1 MANDKTADQQA
12 TVQTLQT
19 LKAQYAS
26 AFRKY
31 SAAQPSAFK
40 ASDDEA
46 EAKLRAAEK
55 REREF
60 FLQRLRVRL
69 KDAGVSRGE
78 IAALEKQP
86 EAVLPAAAAAPARS
100 ILKYARTAMLVIHGI
115 GEQDPYETLD
125 QFARN
130 LTRYLRYEGGI
141 EDLTLSAQKID
152 HNESVEAMIRLE
164 TAQHGPQAKDGQHP
178 AHIDVY
184 EYYWAPETEDKISYL
199 QTIYWLI
206 RTTLTP
212 IRMLD
217 QNVRVIEGEPDS
229 EKMTRGAILGRELR
243 RIAMLY
249 IPLAVLLFLLTRWLP
264 SALNILV
271 TLKNVAQ
278 QWNADHPY
286 VRGIMTVL
294 FVIALVMYW
303 VVLKQLLAKV
313 LRWMRQQTAMVDSWV
328 TANTFIAGT
337 LATVVAIWIGHLFKV
352 SLTEYFKPVLN
363 RPVVYAVLSFAI
375 AWFLKYFLA
384 DYVGDVAVY
393 VNVNAR
399 AKNYAVRC
407 AILSGATTAIDRIL
421 KDEIRDYENVI
432 VAGHSLGSVI
442 AYDSLN
448 ELMNR
453 CLAGNGPAIYATPD
467 QIVGS
472 QPPRAAIHRDDLG
485 RIKGLVTFGSPLDK
499 VYYFFRQN
507 VPESQSVRAQILS
520 LLRSFDTR
528 SSNNDYGIYK
538 LQHYLADQ
546 LSDVTWLNAW
556 SKEDPVSGMLHFYT
570 KVIRQEFT
578 YLIPVYAHLSYWEDL
593 RFYAFIA
600 EPLLFGRSMA
610 VLPRFRYVSV

>member
-1 MANDKTADQQA
+1 MANDKAADQQA
-12 TVQTLQT
+12 TVQTL
-19 LKAQYAS
+19 KVQYAA

-31 SAAQPSAFK
+31 SAAQPSAYK

-46 EAKLRAAEK
+46 AAKLRAADT
-55 REREF
+55 RERKF
-60 FLQRLRVRL
+60 FLERLRLRL
-69 KDAGVSRGE
+69 KDTGVSAGD
-78 IAALEKQP
+78 IGALEKP
-86 EAVLPAAAAAPARS
+86 DFLPPAAPTPS
-100 ILKYARTAMLVIHGI
+100 ILKYARNAMLVIHGI

-130 LTRYLRYEGGI
+130 LTRYLRYEGGM

-152 HNESVEAMIRLE
+152 HNDSVEAMIRLE
-164 TAQHGPQAKDGQHP
+164 TAQHGPQAKGGQQR
-178 AHIDVY
+178 AYIDVY
-184 EYYWAPETEDKISYL
+184 EYYWAPQTEDKISYL

-217 QNVRVIEGEPDS
+217 QNVRIIEGEPDS
-229 EKMTRGAILGRELR
+229 EKMTRGAILGRELW

-249 IPLAVLLFLLTRWLP
+249 VPLAFMLVFLAGWLP
-264 SALNILV
+264 SALQSLGP
-271 TLKNVAQ
+271 LKDIALH
-278 QWNADHPY
+278 WKWTDDDHV
-286 VRGIMTVL
+286 VRVIMTVL

-303 VVLKQLLAKV
+303 VVLKQLLAKW

-337 LATVVAIWIGHLFKV
+337 LATLVAILIGYGRGVRLDQ
-352 SLTEYFKPVLN
+352 YFKPVLN

-393 VNVNAR
+393 VNVDAK

-407 AILSGATTAIDRIL
+407 AILNGATTAIDRIL
-421 KDEIRDYENVI
+421 KDQIRDYENVI

-453 CLAGNGPAIYATPD
+453 CLPGTGPAIYATPD

-472 QPPRAAIHRDDLG
+472 QPPRTAIHRDDLA

-538 LQHYLADQ
+538 LQHYLPDQ
-546 LSDVTWLNAW
+546 LSAVTWLNAW

-570 KVIRQEFT
+570 KVIRQEFD

-593 RFYAFIA
+593 RFYAFFA

-610 VLPRFRYVSV
+610 VLPKFRYVSV